1 MEITGKITAKPAP
14 KEGVSQ
20 RGPWKKV
27 FIVVEYE
34 SGQYPKSLLLHNMD
48 KAEDFDKLKVGD
60 TGTFKFDGNV
70 RESNGQYYLDLKC
83 WSWKLN
89 QSEQEPF

>member
-14 KEGVSQ
+14 KQGVSQ
-20 RGPWKKV
+20 KGPWKKV

-34 SGQYPKSLLLHNMD
+34 SGQYPKSLLLNNMN
-48 KAEDFDKLKVGD
+48 KAEDFDKLQVGD

-70 RESNGQYYLDLKC
+70 REGNGQFFLDLTC
-83 WSWKLN
+83 WSWKIN
-89 QSEQEPF
+89 ESEKEPI